1 VLLLRKYLRYAVS
14 RHLARRLLVYVEAA
28 LLNLLANLVLVD
40 INVFKLS
47 AKLVLLLRDYAY
59 SLLVVT
65 PNDRRLVKL
74 QGQSF
79 KQAAPLLYL

>member
-1 VLLLRKYLRYAVS
+1 
-14 RHLARRLLVYVEAA
+14 VYVEAI

-47 AKLVLLLRDYAY
+47 AKLVLLLRNYAY

-65 PNDRRLVKL
+65 PNNRRLVKL
-74 QGQSF
+74 
-79 KQAAPLLYL
+79 

>member
-1 VLLLRKYLRYAVS
+1 M
-14 RHLARRLLVYVEAA
+14 YVEAA

-47 AKLVLLLRDYAY
+47 AKLVLLLCNYAY

-65 PNDRRLVKL
+65 LNNRRLVEL
-74 QGQSF
+74 
-79 KQAAPLLYL
+79 

>member
-1 VLLLRKYLRYAVS
+1 
-14 RHLARRLLVYVEAA
+14 VYVETI

-47 AKLVLLLRDYAY
+47 AKLILLLYNYTY

-65 PNDRRLVKL
+65 LNNRRLVKL
-74 QGQSF
+74 
-79 KQAAPLLYL
+79 

>member
-1 VLLLRKYLRYAVS
+1 M
-14 RHLARRLLVYVEAA
+14 YVEAA

-47 AKLVLLLRDYAY
+47 AKLVLLLYNYAY

-65 PNDRRLVKL
+65 PNNRRLVEL
-74 QGQSF
+74 
-79 KQAAPLLYL
+79 

>member
-47 AKLVLLLRDYAY
+47 AKLVPLLYNYAY
-59 SLLVVT
+59 SLLVVIL
-65 PNDRRLVKL
+65 NNRRLVKL
-74 QGQSF
+74 
-79 KQAAPLLYL
+79 

>member
-1 VLLLRKYLRYAVS
+1 VLLLRKYLCYAIS

-28 LLNLLANLVLVD
+28 LLNLLANLVLVN

-47 AKLVLLLRDYAY
+47 AKLILLLCNYAY

-65 PNDRRLVKL
+65 LNNRRLVKL
-74 QGQSF
+74 
-79 KQAAPLLYL
+79 